1 MNDRLRLLLP
11 WLLGGLL
18 AGLVLA
24 WFLLTHKRV
33 EHQLPAPPRGE
44 ASYNPLYALKLALR
58 AEGLRVDSR
67 QRLQLDAVPLDARDT
82 LVVFSDPRTLGEDE
96 LEDLFDFAE
105 AGGHLV
111 LRLPPWNPSSNDADG
126 EALAGWLPIQSRLL
140 PPRCMALDIPGQESH
155 VEFCRAPRFLL
166 AQYDEDEDE
175 APVETSAAWRN
186 NAGAHVF
193 ARFPWGDGNVDLLSD
208 LDMLDNDNLDDAPH
222 RIFVRQ
228 LLAPN
233 WGRGTVHLVY
243 AADMPPLWRWL
254 LRHAWMALLPALLAL
269 LAWLWMRAQR
279 FGPRLPSPLP
289 PRRSLLEHVEASGE
303 HLLRYGRMA
312 LLHRALRDAVLARL
326 RRRDPLAAAMEG
338 DTQAA
343 LVAQRTGDT
352 PAAIRAVLDT
362 RPPANLSDF
371 RQRIARLIALR
382 KRL

>member
-1 MNDRLRLLLP
+1 MSPRLRIALP
-11 WLLGGLL
+11 WLLGMLAVGLL
-18 AGLVLA
+18 VA

-33 EHQLPAPPRGE
+33 QHDVPVPPRGE
-44 ASYNPLYALKLALR
+44 AGYNPLYALKLALR
-58 AEGLRVDSR
+58 AEGLRVASR
-67 QRLQLDAVPLDARDT
+67 QRLQLDAVPLGAHDT
-82 LVVFSDPRTLGEDE
+82 VVVFSDPRTLGEDD
-96 LEDLFDFAE
+96 LQTLFDFAE
-105 AGGHLV
+105 GGGHLI
-111 LRLPPWNPSSNDADG
+111 LRLPPWNRAGKDADAG
-126 EALAGWLPIQSRLL
+126 LLADWLPIAPALL
-140 PPRCMALDIPGQESH
+140 APHCMAMDIPGQKSH
-155 VEFCRAPRFLL
+155 VEFCASPRFAL
-166 AQYDEDEDE
+166 AQYDDEE
-175 APVETSAAWRN
+175 PAKVGAAWRN
-186 NAGAHVF
+186 RAGAHVF

-254 LRHAWMALLPALLAL
+254 LQYAWMALLPALLAL

-279 FGPRLPSPLP
+279 FGPQLPSPQP

-338 DTQAA
+338 ETQAA

-352 PAAIRAVLDT
+352 PAAIRAVLDS